1 MNILKQ
7 NFPVRTAL
15 ALGSNAPGSGAVFQ
29 MAAELLEQQGFC
41 VERIANIIITKPV
54 DCPPGTPDFFNS
66 ALIGTFSGTAEE
78 LLEITQGIEQT
89 LGRPADHG
97 FHLPRPLDIDIVLFG
112 SLVMDTPRLTLPH
125 PRAQERMF
133 VLEPLNEIAPDW
145 VFPDSHLRVAEL
157 YLSLKNSGY
166 SASQLPDGR

>member
-54 DCPPGTPDFFNS
+54 DCPPGTPDFYNS
-66 ALIGTFSGTAEE
+66 ALIGTFAGKAEE

-97 FHLPRPLDIDIVLFG
+97 FHLPRTLDLDIIIFG
-112 SLVMDTPRLTLPH
+112 SETMQSPRLTLPH

-133 VLEPLNEIAPDW
+133 VIEPLHEIAPDW
-145 VFPDSHLRVAEL
+145 VFPDSKKSVAEV
-157 YLSLKNSGY
+157 YFSLRARGQGK
-166 SASQLPDGR
+166 